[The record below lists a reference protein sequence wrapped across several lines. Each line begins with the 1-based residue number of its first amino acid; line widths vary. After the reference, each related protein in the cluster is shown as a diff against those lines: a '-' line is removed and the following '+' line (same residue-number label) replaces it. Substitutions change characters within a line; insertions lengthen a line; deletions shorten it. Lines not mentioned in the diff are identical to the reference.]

1 MERMCAVV
9 LEVNRDGLLVLDSDT
24 RQEVLVRTDCT
35 CGFQR
40 NDRVNIWYNGI
51 MTMSIPPQINAFR
64 VTRTRFN
71 RCPR

>member
-9 LEVNRDGLLVLDSDT
+9 LEVNRDGLLVLDGDT